1 MTQNNIG
8 GHKINQNWVKV
19 DKILQRRVMSSQIG
33 SSDTKSGQNSQK
45 EAKAV
50 NNGQGSINVKEAVKI
65 ALVTP
70 LHLRSLIRKGKI
82 DGKKDENG
90 RWRINRQSVEE
101 FTTKRREAEQK
112 RLERLR
118 NGQSN
123 INVRPTT
130 ASAKRMR
137 KMVEKDTKLSKAHK
151 SAFLAAITRYETE
164 WNANYE
170 QRRLKQSQKQ

>member
-1 MTQNNIG
+1 
-8 GHKINQNWVKV
+8 
-19 DKILQRRVMSSQIG
+19 MSSQSG
-33 SSDTKSGQNSQK
+33 SSDTKSGQINQK
-45 EAKAV
+45 EVKAV
-50 NNGQGSINVKEAVKI
+50 SNGQSSINVKEAVKI

-70 LHLRSLIRKGKI
+70 LHLRSLIRKNKI

-90 RWRINRQSVEE
+90 RWLINRQSVVN
-101 FTTKRREAEQK
+101 FATKRRKAEQE

-137 KMVEKDTKLSKAHK
+137 KMVNNDTKLTKAHK
-151 SAFLAAITRYETE
+151 SAFLAAIARYEAE

-170 QRRLKQSQKQ
+170 KRSQKQNKTQ